1 MRETT
6 DVTPKRTYDGQL
18 VRVTAIARLE
28 GERGISVQVEA
39 LNPLGDGQY
48 VVVELSPAQFDRLA
62 KDLASVN
69 ERVQKTARG
78 WVLAFNLPRLS
89 TS

>member
-6 DVTPKRTYDGQL
+6 EVTPKRTYDGRL
-18 VRVTAIARLE
+18 VRVTAVARLE
-28 GERGISVQVEA
+28 GERSISVQVEA

-48 VVVELSPAQFDRLA
+48 VVVELSPGQFDQLA
-62 KDLASVN
+62 WDLASVN
-69 ERVQKTARG
+69 ERVQKVARS
-78 WVLAFNLPRLS
+78 WTLAFNLPRLS